1 MTTTIT
7 PPEPFW
13 SPVVLRLATAGDQR
27 SLERLAQLDSQ
38 STPVGTTLLAE
49 VRGQPVAALSLG
61 DGQEIADPF
70 MATTEIRA
78 LLRLRAKQLR
88 QSTREPAASVRP
100 WMQRVRPGALRSAP
114 SARCAPQALS
124 SS

>member
-1 MTTTIT
+1 MTTTSV

-38 STPVGTTLLAE
+38 SPPVGTTLMAE
-49 VRGQPVAALSLG
+49 LRGRPVAALSLG

-70 MATTEIRA
+70 VATGEIRA
-78 LLRLRAKQLR
+78 LLRLRAAQLR
-88 QSTREPAASVRP
+88 QPAQDSGRWVRP
-100 WMQRVRPGALRSAP
+100 SLRRVRPQILRSAS
-114 SARCAPQALS
+114 SARCAAQPLS